1 MSDIPENQ
9 DGLGANASGV
19 GEPVPEIDTELEFDF
34 GGGPEEVT
42 NPLGDESVGSGT
54 FAAGEDGTNLFQPQP
69 DLSPEQTDTGNDDPD
84 GYSENRAVDESEA
97 NKEAGNQKKED
108 SEDGVL
114 DKVVDGT
121 VDSVQSLLADNET
134 SRFSDRGV
142 LGEDNIVRDMRYPI
156 DALEAK
162 VSKLP
167 AVVSFE
173 FFKRSSNTLKEMS
186 SAFNA
191 DTVTGFASSIGT
203 GIGGAFG
210 AEQTDQQRANTAYRN
225 QAIIDDNL
233 AQGAYVGT
241 TLEALNQVKDVRLNR
256 ASEKTMDRI
265 FMYVPNSISFTDTFD
280 YEERSQASLRTFYEM
295 AAGNSRVVSESIRQ
309 GVGSML
315 SKQVAGFTETV
326 SGGSIKFD
334 PYNSLRAAIGLVSN
348 DRNEQTFKGVQRK
361 SFQFTFQFAPTS
373 PKEAVVM
380 QNIIQCFRF
389 HSAPEL
395 SESTTQFFAP
405 HEVDVRFFRNSF
417 TTGGTEA
424 IKDSFGREAEA
435 SEVYTGGAG
444 QRRSV
449 GKLLENTEIPKIGR
463 CFVTSVNLNYTPQAK
478 SSFFVNG
485 VPTEVT
491 MAVTLQQ
498 AIMTNKQ
505 FVLQGF

>member
-1 MSDIPENQ
+1 MSDTPENQ
-9 DGLGANASGV
+9 DELGANAGGV
-19 GEPVPEIDTELEFDF
+19 GEPTPDVNTDFDF
-34 GGGPEEVT
+34 DFPATPDVVT
-42 NPLGDESVGSGT
+42 IDSDTQELIDAARSGEFT
-54 FAAGEDGTNLFQPQP
+54 VDDNDNVIFTDQEDV
-69 DLSPEQTDTGNDDPD
+69 GNDND
-84 GYSENRAVDESEA
+84 GSLDSARAADETQAE
-97 NKEAGNQKKED
+97 KEAGTEKRED
-108 SEDGVL
+108 AEDGVL
-114 DKVVDGT
+114 DKLVSGA

-142 LGEDNIVRDMRYPI
+142 LGEDNIIRDMRYPV

-173 FFKRSSNTLKEMS
+173 FFKRSSNTLQEMS
-186 SAFNA
+186 SAFST
-191 DTVTGFASSIGT
+191 DTVTGFASSIGS
-203 GIGGAFG
+203 GIGGALGF
-210 AEQTDQQRANTAYRN
+210 EQTDETRANTAYRN

-233 AQGAYVGT
+233 AQGAYVGS

-265 FMYVPNSISFTDTFD
+265 FMYVPNSISFTDSFD

-309 GVGSML
+309 GIGSML
-315 SKQVAGFTETV
+315 SKQVAGFTDTLTAGAV
-326 SGGSIKFD
+326 KFD
-334 PYNSLRAAIGLVSN
+334 PYNSLRSAIGLVSN

-361 SFQFTFQFAPTS
+361 SFQFSFQFAPTS

-395 SESTTQFFAP
+395 AESTTQFFAP

-417 TTGGTEA
+417 VTGGTEA

-435 SEVYTGGAG
+435 SEVYSGGAG
-444 QRRSV
+444 QRASV